1 METCRVGHFQTAAEL
16 AVWLAKQNA
25 DGFLFRGLAAQCG
38 VLVCVV
44 SKPQGG

>member
-1 METCRVGHFQTAAEL
+1 METCRVGHFATAIEL

-25 DGFLFRGLAAQCG
+25 DGFLFRGLASQNG
-38 VLVCVV
+38 TLVCVV